1 MNSIRVTYHGQFVGI
16 CDFNPENKK
25 IFFQYSPNFLKS
37 DMELSPLLLPLENRI
52 FEFDEKT
59 YNHHTFKGLPP
70 MIADSLPDDF
80 GNKML
85 LQWLLKNN
93 ISQNALN
100 PLEKLCYV
108 GKRGMGALEYEP
120 AFEEK
125 NRYSYINISDLLE
138 VANAIYFNKENETI
152 PLNDY
157 HQSLSTL
164 LRIGSSVGGARAKAL
179 IAINEITQEIKAGDI
194 LQEGNFKYYLIKFDG
209 LKDGKEIEPSGYGI
223 LEYIYHK
230 MAVDAEIEMTY
241 CKLLT
246 ENGRSHFLTERFDR
260 KNDKKIHI
268 QTLCAMTGVD
278 FRQPNLIGYEDIF
291 RILNLLKMDY
301 SEKEQLFK
309 RMVFNVLGLNHDDHT
324 KNFSF
329 MYENDKWKLTPAYDL
344 IFAYDPENYWL
355 KNHNININGKN
366 NNITREDIL
375 FVGEKFGIN
384 KAENIFIKIRDIIH
398 NFLYYSDKYQYPSEK
413 ANVINDVLQKS
424 LS

>member
-1 MNSIRVTYHGQFVGI
+1 MNSLKIIYNEMFVGI

-25 IFFQYSPNFLKS
+25 MSFQYSPDFLKS
-37 DMELSPLLLPLENRI
+37 GIELSPLLLPLENRI
-52 FEFDEKT
+52 FEFDS
-59 YNHHTFKGLPP
+59 LPA

-120 AFEEK
+120 VFEQKSSNE
-125 NRYSYINISDLLE
+125 NLNIADLLE
-138 VANAIYFNKENETI
+138 IANQIYFHKENEAI

-157 HQSLSTL
+157 HPSLSTM

-179 IAINEITQEIKAGDI
+179 IAINEETQEIKAGDI
-194 LQEGNFKYYLIKFDG
+194 LQEGNFEYYIIKFDG
-209 LKDGKEIEPSGYGI
+209 LKDGKEIEPGGYGI

-230 MAVDAEIEMTY
+230 MAVDSNIEMAD
-241 CKLLT
+241 CKLLA
-246 ENGRSHFLTERFDR
+246 ENKRSHFLTKRFDR
-260 KNDKKIHI
+260 KNGKKIHI
-268 QTLCAMTGVD
+268 QTLCAMAGVD

-301 SEKEQLFK
+301 CEKEQLFR
-309 RMVFNVLGLNHDDHT
+309 RMAFNVLAFNRDDHA

-329 MYENDKWKLTPAYDL
+329 MYENGKWKLAPAYDL
-344 IFAYDPENYWL
+344 TFAYNPESYWL

-366 NNITREDIL
+366 SNITQEDL
-375 FVGEKFGIN
+375 LAVGEKFGI
-384 KAENIFIKIRDIIH
+384 KKGESILLKISEAVQ
-398 NFLYYSDKYQYPSEK
+398 NFKYYADKYQYPKEK
-413 ANVINDVLQKS
+413 AAQIEGI
-424 LS
+424 LSKK